1 MPITNEVNNA
11 RRFCKGAYRIGERT
25 VTFLVA
31 VILPRE
37 NRPSDRAT
45 VPSAC
50 EPALHRHTNDCAVG
64 WENNALQASHSTS
77 SGLSHPAQ
85 PRGNS
90 RLTTIEH
97 ALAIEFMRNLPT
109 GSIAIDWR

>member
-1 MPITNEVNNA
+1 MSKDPHANQRCIAT
-11 RRFCKGAYRIGERT
+11 
-25 VTFLVA
+25 
-31 VILPRE
+31 
-37 NRPSDRAT
+37 PS
-45 VPSAC
+45 
-50 EPALHRHTNDCAVG
+50 NDCAVG